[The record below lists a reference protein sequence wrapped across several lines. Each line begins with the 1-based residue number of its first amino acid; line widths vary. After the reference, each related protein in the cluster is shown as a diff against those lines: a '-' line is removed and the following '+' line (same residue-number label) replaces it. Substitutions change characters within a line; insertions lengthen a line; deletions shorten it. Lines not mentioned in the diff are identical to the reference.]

1 MRGGAG
7 MMPAPKYSEA
17 KLRLCEKLLRMV
29 ARRCMKHQKCKRHYD
44 AVKFAALKHI
54 ALLRMRPQNLPYF
67 EKRAETL
74 NEMFERHAMQ
84 EFEQMDGR

>member
-1 MRGGAG
+1 MLGGAG
-7 MMPAPKYSEA
+7 MMPTPKHSEA
-17 KLRLCEKLLRMV
+17 KMRSCEKLLRMV
-29 ARRCMKHQKCKRHYD
+29 ARRCMQHQKCKRHYY

-67 EKRAETL
+67 EKRAEIL

-84 EFEQMDGR
+84 KSEQMDGR